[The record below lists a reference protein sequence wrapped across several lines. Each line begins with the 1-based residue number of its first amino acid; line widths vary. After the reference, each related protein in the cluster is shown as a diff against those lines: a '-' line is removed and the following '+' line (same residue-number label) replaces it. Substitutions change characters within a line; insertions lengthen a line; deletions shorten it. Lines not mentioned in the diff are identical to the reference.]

1 MITNAFDNLLTMLTP
16 VTQVNTVT
24 NITNNQTTQ
33 EFVQYK
39 STEYPNGQ
47 VVHDSAVVSSK
58 TIGRHI
64 DIYAQAESPFTI
76 RSN

>member
-47 VVHDSAVVSSK
+47 VVHDS
-58 TIGRHI
+58 GRASI
-64 DIYAQAESPFTI
+64 L
-76 RSN
+76 

>member
-39 STEYPNGQ
+39 STEYPNG
-47 VVHDSAVVSSK
+47 
-58 TIGRHI
+58 
-64 DIYAQAESPFTI
+64 
-76 RSN
+76 